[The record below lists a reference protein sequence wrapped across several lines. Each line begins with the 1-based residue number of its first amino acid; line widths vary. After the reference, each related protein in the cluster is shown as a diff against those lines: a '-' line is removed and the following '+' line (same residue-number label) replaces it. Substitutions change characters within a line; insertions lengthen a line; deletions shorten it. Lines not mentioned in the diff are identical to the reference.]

1 MKMIKI
7 FLIMVVIA
15 SLLVSCAKKVEEPPV
30 TNENN
35 IEFPQEVLDLAKN
48 FVVDLLSER
57 YDRVVASDMDVKMQI
72 MFTEKLAK
80 DIYTELITKCGYFNS
95 VEELQT
101 SIDGEYGVVTVIC
114 KFDLIY
120 VNMKVMINNDMQ
132 IAGFTY
138 TFNKEYKAKEINE
151 SEIAFG
157 IEFQIHGALSEPES
171 ESDLP
176 IVIIVGGSGPIDR
189 NGVIGASTPYYD
201 VARALY
207 EEGIAVLRYDK
218 RTLTYR
224 QYYSNNIDGL
234 TLWNETIDDAA
245 MAFYYAQTLEGID
258 KNRIYILGHG
268 LGGYAMG
275 RIEKMT
281 DGEAA
286 GYILMAPNAL
296 PLEDGIL
303 KQLKYLDKYDGVIT
317 DDEKAKYNQY
327 VIQRDNIKV
336 LTKDSTLQPN
346 ELLNAPKSYWLDLQD
361 YDPIA
366 SLKEIKAPVL
376 IMQGERDYQV
386 DMDEYQI
393 WYDGLKNQDNVEFIT
408 FKDLNHLFIYGEGHS
423 TPEEYSYA
431 NSVSHKA
438 TEVIATFVKEH

>member
-1 MKMIKI
+1 MKMVKV
-7 FLIMVVIA
+7 FLIIVIIA
-15 SLLVSCAKKVEEPPV
+15 SLLVGCAKKVEETPV
-30 TNENN
+30 ANENN

-57 YDRVVASDMDVKMQI
+57 YDRVVAADMDVKMQV

-80 DIYTELITKCGYFNS
+80 DIYTELITKCGYFDR

-101 SIDGEYGVVTVIC
+101 SIEGDYGVVTVIC

-120 VNMKVMINNDMQ
+120 VNMKVMIDNDMK

-151 SEIAFG
+151 SEVAFG
-157 IEFQIHGALSEPES
+157 IEFQIHGALTEPKS
-171 ESDLP
+171 DSDLP
-176 IVIIVGGSGPIDR
+176 LVIIVGGSGPIDR

-201 VARALY
+201 IARALY

-234 TLWNETIDDAA
+234 TLWDETIDDAT

-258 KNRIYILGHG
+258 KNRIYLLGHS
-268 LGGYAMG
+268 LGGYSMG
-275 RIEKMT
+275 RIAKMT
-281 DGEAA
+281 NEEAA
-286 GYILMAPNAL
+286 GYILLAPNAL

-303 KQLKYLDKYDGVIT
+303 KQLKYLEKYDGVIT
-317 DDEKAKYNQY
+317 DDEKARYEQY
-327 VIQRDNIKV
+327 EKQRDNIKA
-336 LTKDSTLQPN
+336 LTEDSILQPN
-346 ELLNAPKSYWLDLQD
+346 ELLNAPKSYWLDLKD
-361 YDPIA
+361 YDPIE
-366 SLKEIKAPVL
+366 SIKDVKAPIL

-386 DMDEYQI
+386 DMDEYQK
-393 WYDGLKNQDNVEFIT
+393 WHNGLKNKDNVEFIT

-423 TPEEYSYA
+423 HPEEYSYA
-431 NSVSHKA
+431 NSVSNKA
-438 TEVIATFVKEH
+438 IEAIVTFVKEH